1 MVVNPCFAT
10 AGCVCSVVMV
20 AALLQHMLV
29 VTALL
34 AHVLVLVA
42 GGGAWTRVD

>member
-1 MVVNPCFAT
+1 
-10 AGCVCSVVMV
+10 MV